1 MHDNNGLYVN
11 RPWNRH
17 FGCRILEVILEE
29 ETDRYLKFC
38 FLFFFYRAFW

>member
-29 ETDRYLKFC
+29 ETDRYLEFC